1 MTECPVYSVIIPV
14 YNAAS
19 TLHRCV
25 DSLLNQH
32 YSDAEIILVNDG
44 STDESGKICCE
55 YAKKTNRVVYIDKPN
70 GGVSSARNA
79 GLDAAKG
86 RYVLFVDSDDY
97 VSERYFAEL
106 DSLCA
111 DRDYDCVFFSHITV
125 KEDHHTPRTLESFAA
140 CRMEEAVPKFCEA
153 LYRKYLTPPI
163 NKRYIRS
170 IIEEHNIRF
179 PEHLYVGED
188 KAFSL
193 QYVMRCRSCL
203 ISSEVLYYVSL
214 DNQNSLSRKPRPD
227 LHQQLE
233 MLTAQT
239 QQTLQTVDIPE
250 EYRRQYIA
258 AENLIQLRSV
268 YSEAKRMH
276 LAGRDMKFR
285 RKTIR
290 QMCRRNNT
298 QKAELPGGMFSRLLQ
313 IPVRLQMV
321 TVIDLMGWYLAR

>member
-1 MTECPVYSVIIPV
+1 MTECPKYSVIIPV

-32 YSDAEIILVNDG
+32 YSDAEIILINDG
-44 STDESGKICCE
+44 STDESGKLCSE
-55 YAKKTNRVVYIDKPN
+55 YAEKTNCVVYIDKLN

-111 DRDYDCVFFSHITV
+111 GQDYDCVFFSHITV
-125 KEDHHTPRTLESFAA
+125 KGDRHTPRMLESFVA

-153 LYRKYLTPPI
+153 LYRKYLTPPY

-188 KAFSL
+188 KTFSL
-193 QYVMRCRSCL
+193 QYVMRCHSCM
-203 ISSEVLYYVSL
+203 ITSEPLYFLNL
-214 DNQNSLSRKPRPD
+214 DNENSLSRKYRPD
-227 LHQQLE
+227 LYQQLE

-239 QQTLQTVDIPE
+239 QQTLRTVDIPE
-250 EYRRQYIA
+250 EYRRQFMA

-276 LAGRDMKFR
+276 LTGRGAKFR
-285 RKTIR
+285 RKAIR
-290 QMCRRNNT
+290 QMCRNKNE
-298 QKAELPGGMFSRLLQ
+298 QKADLPSGMFSRLLQ
-313 IPVRLQMV
+313 IPVRLSMV